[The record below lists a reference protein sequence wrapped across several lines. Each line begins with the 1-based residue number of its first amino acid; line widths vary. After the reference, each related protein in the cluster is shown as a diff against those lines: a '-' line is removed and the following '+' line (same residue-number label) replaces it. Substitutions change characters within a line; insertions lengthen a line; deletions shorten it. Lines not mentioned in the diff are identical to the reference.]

1 MDNQIKILVKDRD
14 GKYHDLITPTD
25 MSLNLMEV
33 LKINEFD
40 IEGTCG
46 GIPMCASCQCY
57 IKSNHKLD
65 KKSFDEEA
73 MLSEAFFV
81 KKESRLGCQIKI
93 TKDLNDLKVEIA
105 PKEN

>member
-46 GIPMCASCQCY
+46 GIAMCASCQCY

-73 MLSEAFFV
+73 MLSEAFYV

>member
-14 GKYHDLITPTD
+14 GKSHDLITPTD

-46 GIPMCASCQCY
+46 GIAMCASCQCY

-73 MLSEAFFV
+73 MLSEAFYV
-81 KKESRLGCQIKI
+81 KKDSRLGCQIKI

>member
-14 GKYHDLITPTD
+14 GKSHDLINPTD

-46 GIPMCASCQCY
+46 GIAMCASCQCY

-73 MLSEAFFV
+73 MLSEAFYV

>member
-14 GKYHDLITPTD
+14 GKSHDLITPTD

-46 GIPMCASCQCY
+46 GIAMCASCQCY

-65 KKSFDEEA
+65 KKSFDEGA
-73 MLSEAFFV
+73 MLSEAFYG

>member
-1 MDNQIKILVKDRD
+1 MGNQIKILVKDRD
-14 GKYHDLITPTD
+14 GKSHDLITPTD

-40 IEGTCG
+40 IEGTCV
-46 GIPMCASCQCY
+46 GIAMCASCQCY

-73 MLSEAFFV
+73 MLSEAFYV

>member
-1 MDNQIKILVKDRD
+1 
-14 GKYHDLITPTD
+14 
-25 MSLNLMEV
+25 MEV

-46 GIPMCASCQCY
+46 GIAMCASCQCY

-73 MLSEAFFV
+73 MLSEAFYV

>member
-14 GKYHDLITPTD
+14 GKSHDLTTPTD

-46 GIPMCASCQCY
+46 GIAMCASCQCY

-73 MLSEAFFV
+73 MLSEAFYV

-93 TKDLNDLKVEIA
+93 TKDLNNLKVEIA

>member
-14 GKYHDLITPTD
+14 GKSHDLITPTD

-46 GIPMCASCQCY
+46 GIAMCASCQCY

-73 MLSEAFFV
+73 MLSEALFV

>member
-14 GKYHDLITPTD
+14 GKSHALIAPTD

-46 GIPMCASCQCY
+46 GIAMCATCQCY

-73 MLSEAFFV
+73 MLSEAFYV
-81 KKESRLGCQIKI
+81 KKESRLGCQIRI

>member
-14 GKYHDLITPTD
+14 GKSHDLTTPTD

-46 GIPMCASCQCY
+46 GIAMCASCQCY

-73 MLSEAFFV
+73 MLSEAFYV

>member
-14 GKYHDLITPTD
+14 GKSHDLITPTD

-46 GIPMCASCQCY
+46 GIAMCATCQCY

-73 MLSEAFFV
+73 MLSEALNI
-81 KKESRLGCQIKI
+81 KSNSRLGCQIFISKEL
-93 TKDLNDLKVEIA
+93 DGLQFEIA
-105 PKEN
+105 PE

>member
-14 GKYHDLITPTD
+14 GKSHDLITPTD

-46 GIPMCASCQCY
+46 GIAMCASCQCY

-73 MLSEAFFV
+73 MLSEAFYV

>member
-14 GKYHDLITPTD
+14 GKSHDLITPTD

-46 GIPMCASCQCY
+46 GIAMCATCQCY

-73 MLSEAFFV
+73 MLSEAFYV

>member
-14 GKYHDLITPTD
+14 GKSHDLIAPTD

-46 GIPMCASCQCY
+46 GIAMCATCQCY

-73 MLSEAFFV
+73 MLSEAFYV
-81 KKESRLGCQIKI
+81 KQESRLGCQIRI

>member
-14 GKYHDLITPTD
+14 GKSHDLITPTD
-25 MSLNLMEV
+25 MSLNLMDV

-46 GIPMCASCQCY
+46 GIAMCATCQCY

-73 MLSEAFFV
+73 MLSEALNI
-81 KKESRLGCQIKI
+81 KSNSRLGCQIFISKEL
-93 TKDLNDLKVEIA
+93 DGLQFEIA
-105 PKEN
+105 PE

>member
-46 GIPMCASCQCY
+46 GIAMCASCQCY

>member
-14 GKYHDLITPTD
+14 GKSHDLIAPTD

-46 GIPMCASCQCY
+46 GIAMCATCQCY

-65 KKSFDEEA
+65 EKSFDEEA
-73 MLSEAFFV
+73 MLSEAFYV
-81 KKESRLGCQIKI
+81 KEESRLGCQIRI

>member
-14 GKYHDLITPTD
+14 GKSHDLITPTD

-46 GIPMCASCQCY
+46 GIAMCASCQCY

-73 MLSEAFFV
+73 MLSEAFYV
-81 KKESRLGCQIKI
+81 KKESRLGCQIEI

>member
-14 GKYHDLITPTD
+14 GKSHDLITPTD

-46 GIPMCASCQCY
+46 GIAMCASCQCY

-73 MLSEAFFV
+73 MLSEAF
-81 KKESRLGCQIKI
+81 
-93 TKDLNDLKVEIA
+93 D
-105 PKEN
+105 

>member
-14 GKYHDLITPTD
+14 GKSHDLITPTD

-46 GIPMCASCQCY
+46 GIAMCASCQCY

-73 MLSEAFFV
+73 MLSEAFYV

-93 TKDLNDLKVEIA
+93 TKDLNNLKVEIA

>member
-14 GKYHDLITPTD
+14 GKSHDLITPTD

-46 GIPMCASCQCY
+46 GIAMCASCQCY

-73 MLSEAFFV
+73 MLSEAFYV

-105 PKEN
+105 PK

>member
-14 GKYHDLITPTD
+14 GKSHGLIAPTD
-25 MSLNLMEV
+25 MSLNLMDV

-46 GIPMCASCQCY
+46 GIAMCATCQCY

-65 KKSFDEEA
+65 EKSFDEEA
-73 MLSEAFFV
+73 MLSEAFYV
-81 KKESRLGCQIKI
+81 KQESRLGCQIRI

>member
-14 GKYHDLITPTD
+14 SKSHDLITPTD

-46 GIPMCASCQCY
+46 GIAMCASCQCY

-73 MLSEAFFV
+73 MLSEAFYV

>member
-14 GKYHDLITPTD
+14 GKSHDLIAPTD

-46 GIPMCASCQCY
+46 GIAMCATCQCY

-73 MLSEAFFV
+73 MLSEAFYV
-81 KKESRLGCQIKI
+81 KKESRLGCQIRI

>member
-14 GKYHDLITPTD
+14 GKSHDLITPTD

-46 GIPMCASCQCY
+46 GIAMCASCHCY

-73 MLSEAFFV
+73 MLSEAFYV

>member
-14 GKYHDLITPTD
+14 GKSHDLITPTD

-40 IEGTCG
+40 IVGTCG
-46 GIPMCASCQCY
+46 GIAMCASCQCY
-57 IKSNHKLD
+57 IRSNHKLD

-73 MLSEAFFV
+73 MLSEAFYV

>member
-1 MDNQIKILVKDRD
+1 MGNQIKILVKDRD
-14 GKYHDLITPTD
+14 GKSHDLITPTD

-46 GIPMCASCQCY
+46 GIAMCASCQCY

-73 MLSEAFFV
+73 MLSEAFYV

>member
-14 GKYHDLITPTD
+14 GKSHDLITPTD

-46 GIPMCASCQCY
+46 GIAMCASCQCY

-65 KKSFDEEA
+65 KKSFDEKA
-73 MLSEAFFV
+73 MLSEAFYV

>member
-1 MDNQIKILVKDRD
+1 MGNQIKILVKDRD
-14 GKYHDLITPTD
+14 GKSHDLITPTD
-25 MSLNLMEV
+25 MSLNLMDV

-46 GIPMCASCQCY
+46 GIAMCASCQCY

-73 MLSEAFFV
+73 MLSEAFYV

>member
-1 MDNQIKILVKDRD
+1 MGNQIKILVKDRD
-14 GKYHDLITPTD
+14 GKSHDLITPTD

-46 GIPMCASCQCY
+46 GIAMCASCQCY

-73 MLSEAFFV
+73 MLSEAFYV
-81 KKESRLGCQIKI
+81 KKESRLGCQIEI

>member
-14 GKYHDLITPTD
+14 GKSHDLITPTD

-46 GIPMCASCQCY
+46 GIAMCASFQCY
-57 IKSNHKLD
+57 IKYTHNLYKN
-65 KKSFDEEA
+65 SFY
-73 MLSEAFFV
+73 
-81 KKESRLGCQIKI
+81 
-93 TKDLNDLKVEIA
+93 
-105 PKEN
+105 